1 MKYWSNIFALEVSLN
16 KLNASDTFFPE
27 FNKIIITAKSFL
39 VKQEVVQI
47 YCDNKMQGEKYYALE
62 MGKEKKRYRLYQ
74 LLIKK
79 YNNYNNNDL
88 AVISVFFS
96 FAIWPLN

>member
-1 MKYWSNIFALEVSLN
+1 
-16 KLNASDTFFPE
+16 
-27 FNKIIITAKSFL
+27 
-39 VKQEVVQI
+39 
-47 YCDNKMQGEKYYALE
+47 MQGEKYYALE